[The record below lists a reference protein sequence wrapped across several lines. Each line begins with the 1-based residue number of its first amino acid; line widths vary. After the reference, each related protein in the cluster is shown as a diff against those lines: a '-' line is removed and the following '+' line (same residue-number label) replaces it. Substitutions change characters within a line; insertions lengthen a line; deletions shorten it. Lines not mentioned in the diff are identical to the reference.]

1 MIVESLVIIIICICI
16 IYIFI
21 RSGNANYAIA
31 ATPVMAVPFFQ
42 ILAYPLRKVLQ
53 SIWVNIPDYVIFL
66 GFNLVGLAVASFM
79 IALFSFKFQQKR
91 NKNMYIF
98 SVGVYSLI
106 LTGVFI
112 SYHIGKII

>member
-1 MIVESLVIIIICICI
+1 MVVESIVIIIICICI
-16 IYIFI
+16 FYIFV

-31 ATPVMAVPFFQ
+31 STPVMVVPFFQ
-42 ILAYPLRKVLQ
+42 LAAFPLRRVLQ
-53 SIWVNIPDYVIFL
+53 SIWGNLPDHVIFL

-98 SVGVYSLI
+98 SLGVYSLI

-112 SYHIGKII
+112 SYHIGKFL